1 MGALTAALGC
11 SFMMILA
18 LGAFAWYV
26 RRPHRWRGESSEA
39 EALRSE
45 LAALRQ
51 RQSDAS
57 SDKFSGRA

>member
-11 SFMMILA
+11 SLMMILA

-26 RRPHRWRGESSEA
+26 GRPHRWRGESSEA
-39 EALRSE
+39 GALRSE

-57 SDKFSGRA
+57 SDKSSGRA

>member
-26 RRPHRWRGESSEA
+26 ARSHRWRGESSEA
-39 EALRSE
+39 AALRSE

-51 RQSDAS
+51 RQSDAP
-57 SDKFSGRA
+57 SDNSSGRA